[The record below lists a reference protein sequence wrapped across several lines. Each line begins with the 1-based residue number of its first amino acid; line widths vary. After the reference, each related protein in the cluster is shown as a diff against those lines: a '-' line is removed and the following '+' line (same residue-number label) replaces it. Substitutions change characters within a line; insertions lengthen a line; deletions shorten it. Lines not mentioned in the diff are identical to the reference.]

1 MAINLSNLNIFS
13 YINTLTMFIL
23 NIENFSGL
31 LRLYTRSSLK
41 SDYHIQL
48 SSTYET
54 SQRES
59 ELIHA

>member
-1 MAINLSNLNIFS
+1 
-13 YINTLTMFIL
+13 MFIF
-23 NIENFSGL
+23 NIEYLSDL
-31 LRLYTRSSLK
+31 LQYYTRSSLK
-41 SDYHIQL
+41 PDYHIQL